1 MSFGFSAPCPYLLD
15 GIKFCFHLN
24 PIFRLLP
31 SKTVTMKKITTLKE
45 RWWTIQSQLR
55 QKKEILSEVQRFT
68 QKSGCEGFALCTV
81 CRSDFSV
88 AYGGENDINRHK
100 DTSKRKGY
108 VDTAQRQKINRF
120 WCKLSDCKLRPKSS
134 ES

>member
-31 SKTVTMKKITTLKE
+31 SKTGTMKKITTLKQH
-45 RWWTIQSQLR
+45 RR
-55 QKKEILSEVQRFT
+55 HHH
-68 QKSGCEGFALCTV
+68 
-81 CRSDFSV
+81 
-88 AYGGENDINRHK
+88 NINRDK
-100 DTSKRKGY
+100 DTSKIRDMWILRNDK
-108 VDTAQRQKINRF
+108 KIKQF